1 MGMKFN
7 QEIFDKICDRLAEG
21 ESLRKICK
29 DKDLP
34 HARDVS
40 KWLDEMPEIRPQYA
54 RARDKQHDFW
64 AQQIMEIADEDAERD
79 ADGRRDPA
87 HVAQKRLQIDSRK
100 WLLSK
105 LAPKKYGDVTTI
117 KGDGESPLVINV
129 VKPSA
134 DDQSA

>member
-1 MGMKFN
+1 MKFN

>member
-1 MGMKFN
+1 MKFN

-21 ESLRKICK
+21 ESLRKICADDGYPPK
-29 DKDLP
+29 
-34 HARDVS
+34 RDVS
-40 KWLDEMPEIRPQYA
+40 RWMDENPELQAQYA
-54 RARDKQHDFW
+54 RARAKQHDFW
-64 AQQIMEIADEDAERD
+64 AEQIMSIADEDAERD

-129 VKPSA
+129 VKPGA
-134 DDQSA
+134 NDQSAQ